1 MRRNIIILFKLWVW
15 WIQFSSIDSF
25 CNSKNVSCEMLLI
38 TEVLE
43 WFNSASMPYFLFEHR
58 SLIKY
63 YVNQRIFLPKYATL
77 NPNFTAHSM
86 PSFKFDNVFYV
97 ANFPFLGRWLQRVA
111 QQSWFYP
118 HLQISL
124 IRVKNWALFGR
135 NQVGICLQMSI
146 LMTIGGK
153 DY

>member
-1 MRRNIIILFKLWVW
+1 
-15 WIQFSSIDSF
+15 
-25 CNSKNVSCEMLLI
+25 MLLI

-63 YVNQRIFLPKYATL
+63 YINQRIFLPKYATL

-97 ANFPFLGRWLQRVA
+97 PNFPFFRQVIAKSGTTVMILPTSSDQLN
-111 QQSWFYP
+111 QS
-118 HLQISL
+118 
-124 IRVKNWALFGR
+124 
-135 NQVGICLQMSI
+135 
-146 LMTIGGK
+146 
-153 DY
+153 